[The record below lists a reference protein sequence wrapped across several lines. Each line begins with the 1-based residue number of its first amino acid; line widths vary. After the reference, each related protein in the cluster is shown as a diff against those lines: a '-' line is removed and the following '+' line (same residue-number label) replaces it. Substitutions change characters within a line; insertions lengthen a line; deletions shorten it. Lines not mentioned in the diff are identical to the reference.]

1 MRLLLERTARKQRYT
16 IGHLYDITDGK
27 REYICDVIED
37 KVRDINKNG
46 KFDNGEV
53 KIPKETAIPYGI
65 YVVTLWVRSPKF
77 SDFKKYPYAKKYNGY
92 LPRLLNVPHFD
103 GILIHCGS
111 SEKSSAGCLI
121 VGFNKVV
128 GRVVNSEAAF
138 YKLMDNYLVPAKK
151 RGEGISIEII

>member
-37 KVRDINKNG
+37 KVRDTNKNG

-53 KIPKETAIPYGI
+53 KVPKETAIPYGI

-121 VGFNKVV
+121 VGYNKVV

>member
-121 VGFNKVV
+121 VGYNKVV

>member
-46 KFDNGEV
+46 KFDNGEL

-121 VGFNKVV
+121 VGYNKVV

>member
-37 KVRDINKNG
+37 KVRDTNKNG

-121 VGFNKVV
+121 VGYNKVV